1 MRLFSEEVSIENL
14 IGHFT
19 VFTCLVLLEIVLVGS
34 LGIVGFLELLILSYN
49 NNNNKLFNISRMYKI
64 FECSVVMLNIYNS

>member
-49 NNNNKLFNISRMYKI
+49 NNNKLFNISRMYKI